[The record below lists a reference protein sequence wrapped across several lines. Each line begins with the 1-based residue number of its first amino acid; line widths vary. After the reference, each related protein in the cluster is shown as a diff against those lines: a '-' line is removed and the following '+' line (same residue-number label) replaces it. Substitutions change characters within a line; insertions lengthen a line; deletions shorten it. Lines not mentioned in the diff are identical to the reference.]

1 MRTASQG
8 QSMVEFAMTFGL
20 LMLLIVLTADV
31 AVYLHHRNSLELAA
45 KEGAFEAALAG
56 HTNLDG
62 DAATRRMWSTVEPGG
77 GQITVAVSRSGR
89 LVTVMA
95 SAPAPALIPIPG
107 QSVITGQSVHTIE
120 AFEPGSSP

>member
-1 MRTASQG
+1 
-8 QSMVEFAMTFGL
+8 MVEFAMTFGL

-31 AVYLHHRNSLELAA
+31 AIYLHHRNSLQLAA

-62 DAATRRMWSTVEPGG
+62 DAATRRMWSTVEPSG
-77 GQITVAVSRSGR
+77 GQITVTVSRSGR
-89 LVTVMA
+89 LVTVTA
-95 SAPAPALIPIPG
+95 RAPAPALIPIPG
-107 QSVITGQSVHTIE
+107 QSAISGRSVHTIE